1 MTIEI
6 NRTCPFC
13 NKDIEFIEDYGHVG
27 FVTQKNLGFSVRQY
41 FHLKCF
47 EKAGRHDNEKV

>member
-1 MTIEI
+1 MSVRIEK
-6 NRTCPFC
+6 RCPFC
-13 NKDIEFIEDYGHVG
+13 NKDIGFENDKDHVG

-47 EKAGRHDNEKV
+47 EKAGRGKK